1 MNQWH
6 ETEIRV
12 RYAETDQMGV
22 VYHANYLIW
31 FEIGRSEICRS
42 RGFSY
47 RDMEQDHNR
56 LLVVAECCCRYK
68 SPAFYEDLITVRTN
82 VEEVRSRSIRFI
94 YEIYR
99 ASDNILLADGET
111 LHLITDENKRVRS
124 LPDIYR
130 QKLIAEIAA
139 ADDENFSADQAPS

>member
-6 ETEIRV
+6 ETGIRV

-31 FEIGRSEICRS
+31 FEIGRSEICRA

-47 RDMEQDHNR
+47 RDMEQNENR
-56 LLVVAECCCRYK
+56 LLVVAESRCRYK
-68 SPAFYEDLITVRTN
+68 SPAFYDDLITVRTN
-82 VEEVRSRSIRFI
+82 IEEVRSRSIRFT

-99 ASDNILLADGET
+99 ASDDTLLADGET
-111 LHLITDENKRVRS
+111 LHLVTDENKKIRS
-124 LPDIYR
+124 LPDIYK
-130 QKLIAEIAA
+130 QKLIAEIKHDEKFFPAA
-139 ADDENFSADQAPS
+139 QAPR